1 MRIGEYETH
10 PAADV
15 FPLMEG
21 AEFEALIADITE
33 HGLREPIVRVWVP
46 DPIAPASRV
55 ALVLDGRNRLRACI
69 AAKVKPEW
77 REYEG
82 DAPMAFVWSM
92 NFARRHLAPGA
103 EALCRARAL
112 PMFKAEAKARQV
124 RKPESVLANLPEQN
138 RGTARDKAASG
149 GGVSGR
155 TIQHAATVLEKAVP
169 EVVRAVE
176 RGEMAVSAAAELSS
190 LSDEKQRAVLEKT
203 SGKPGNVR
211 ALVRQIEKQAVGAK
225 LNAEPA
231 PMPAGPYRVLVADP
245 PWNYEKRAGD
255 ATHRG
260 DLPYPSM
267 TTDAICEMA
276 VRGLGCDE
284 SILWLWTTNAF
295 MRDAYRVLDA
305 WGYQEK
311 TILTWVKDRV
321 GLGDWLRGKTEHC
334 ILAVRGKPTVT
345 LTNETTVLDAA
356 RREHSRKPDEF
367 YALVEALCPG
377 SKVELFAREARP
389 GWAAWGAE
397 TGKFAGAA
405 E

>member
-46 DPIAPASRV
+46 DPIAPATRV

-82 DAPMAFVWSM
+82 DDPVAFVVSL
-92 NFARRHLAPGA
+92 NLNRRHLNESQRAMVADRIATMPRGA
-103 EALCRARAL
+103 NQHAQVCASTPTQERAADLMSVSRRSVQHARA
-112 PMFKAEAKARQV
+112 V
-124 RKPESVLANLPEQN
+124 RE
-138 RGTARDKAASG
+138 
-149 GGVSGR
+149 GGVPELS
-155 TIQHAATVLEKAVP
+155 AAVD
-169 EVVRAVE
+169 
-176 RGEMAVSAAAELSS
+176 RGDLAVSAAADIARLPEA
-190 LSDEKQRAVLEKT
+190 KQRAVLDKT

-211 ALVRQIEKQAVGAK
+211 ALVRQIEKQEVGAK

-276 VRGLGCDE
+276 VRDLGCDD